1 MDKLYCFGIKDK
13 ELVCIPVEVE
23 KETVY
28 NSKSGDWLPFSTDSK
43 VFNHAIG
50 KVMGY
55 EQRRFV
61 YLTEHNPE
69 QARSLIAKATEE
81 EIRSCDDTVKN
92 YSDRK
97 ACLNE
102 ILKNI
107 K

>member
-1 MDKLYCFGIKDK
+1 
-13 ELVCIPVEVE
+13 
-23 KETVY
+23 
-28 NSKSGDWLPFSTDSK
+28 
-43 VFNHAIG
+43 
-50 KVMGY
+50 MGY

-61 YLTEHNPE
+61 YLTEHNPK
-69 QARSLIAKATEE
+69 QARSLIAKAIEE